1 MLNILEL
8 WFSRFSVLTLLKPP
22 PSLFCSQIVMMIK
35 QSLLL
40 PFLVLLL
47 VGFGSCRSFKEPEL
61 RAIENVKAP
70 SLGFKNAVV
79 TLDLHFYNPNKSKVR
94 FKHASGEAWV
104 DGQKL
109 GNFSVD
115 SSMTIPSRA
124 DFWLPVKLEMEMKDA
139 LRHAS
144 LLLSKEPIYLKID
157 GKARLGKAGI
167 FFNYPIKYEG
177 KQDISK
183 LKM

>member
-1 MLNILEL
+1 MYIVTLVLD
-8 WFSRFSVLTLLKPP
+8 LTLHNPP
-22 PSLFCSQIVMMIK
+22 PSLFCSQIEMMVK
-35 QSLLL
+35 QVLLL
-40 PFLVLLL
+40 PFLALML

-61 RAIENVKAP
+61 KAIENVKAP

-79 TLDLHFYNPNKSKVR
+79 TLDLHFYNPNKSRVR
-94 FKHASGEAWV
+94 LKNASGEAWV

-139 LRHAS
+139 FRHAG
-144 LLLSKEPIYLKID
+144 LFLSQEQVYLKID
-157 GKARLGKAGI
+157 GRARLGKAG
-167 FFNYPIKYEG
+167 FYFNYPLRYEG
-177 KQDISK
+177 KQDLRK
-183 LKM
+183 LTK

>member
-1 MLNILEL
+1 
-8 WFSRFSVLTLLKPP
+8 
-22 PSLFCSQIVMMIK
+22 MMIK

-40 PFLVLLL
+40 PFLALMLA
-47 VGFGSCRSFKEPEL
+47 GFGSCRSFKEPEL

-70 SLGFKNAVV
+70 SLGLKNAVV
-79 TLDLHFYNPNKSKVR
+79 TLDLHFYNPNKSRVR

-109 GNFSVD
+109 GNFFVD
-115 SSMTIPSRA
+115 TSMTIPSRA

-139 LRHAS
+139 FRHAGI
-144 LLLSKEPIYLKID
+144 LLSQEPIYLKID
-157 GKARLGKAGI
+157 GRARLGKAGI
-167 FFNYPIKYEG
+167 YFNYPIRYEG
-177 KQDISK
+177 KQDMGK